1 MSVYF
6 DVKKINSALLDFNTA
21 TGVRIDLLGADFT
34 PISYSEDESNDYCN
48 LIQSTKDGKKACAYS
63 DECLLASC
71 KASGVTQHRLC
82 NAGLVDTA
90 VPIIYRDEII
100 GYLLFGQMRSGVEFP
115 AVRNYIERLGIDV
128 DVAQKEF
135 DSIPPNDENKINSI
149 SNIATM
155 LVKYIILE
163 NMLSPDLNEN
173 IQRAVSYIND
183 NLDTELSVASVC
195 KSANISKSVLYKK
208 FREKFN
214 CTLSEYV
221 NRQRI
226 NESIKLLHT
235 TSLSI
240 DEISQRVGFTSASY
254 YSKIF
259 KKQTGVS
266 PLKYKKY

>member
-6 DVKKINSALLDFNTA
+6 DVKKINSALLDFNIA
-21 TGVRIDLLGADFT
+21 TGVRIDLLDADFT
-34 PISYSEDESNDYCN
+34 PISYSESESNDYCN
-48 LIQSTKDGKKACAYS
+48 LIQSSESGKKACSHS
-63 DECLLASC
+63 DSCLLSAC
-71 KASGVTQHRLC
+71 KAAKTTQHRLC
-82 NAGLVDTA
+82 HAGLIDTA

-100 GYLLFGQMRSGVEFP
+100 GYLLFGQMRSSVDFP
-115 AVRNYIERLGIDV
+115 AVKSYLKRLSLDTDAAEKLFNSIEPIDS
-128 DVAQKEF
+128 D
-135 DSIPPNDENKINSI
+135 KINSI
-149 SNIATM
+149 SNIAIM

-163 NMLSPDLNEN
+163 NMLAPDLNEN

-214 CTLSEYV
+214 CTLSEYI
-221 NRQRI
+221 NRRRI

-240 DEISQRVGFTSASY
+240 EEISQRVGFTSASY